1 MRRLL
6 FLTPAYWK
14 LGFSPKRFFK
24 ELFATAGFLW
34 LFIELLAF
42 FAPHQTSV
50 LRSYWWAFFLVG
62 LGVALIR
69 AKPLLGASCMLKGRD
84 ILLEISVGDIW
95 ALEGEVVVTTT
106 TTFDTDGGLISKDSL
121 QGQFTQRYF
130 ASPDYLAYELN
141 KKLTGLQGREIN
153 RGGKSHKEFPIG
165 TVVHV
170 NSRDRSA
177 YLLALTHLNEYGNA
191 TASIED
197 LRVALPK
204 LWAYI
209 SERGNLSNLLIPII
223 GGGRARI
230 PVSRN
235 LLIKEIIISAIAAA
249 SSARFC
255 EKLTVVVSPKDF
267 TSLRVDLREIA
278 DFIRLNC
285 QFTQYRFD
293 GTERAG
299 TGLGSRPI

>member
-1 MRRLL
+1 MRRPL
-6 FLTPAYWK
+6 FLAPAYWK

-34 LFIELLAF
+34 FFIELLSF
-42 FAPHQTSV
+42 FAPHLTSS
-50 LRSYWWAFFLVG
+50 LRSYWWAFFLIG

-69 AKPLLGASCMLKGRD
+69 AKPLLEASYMLKGRD
-84 ILLEISVGDIW
+84 IIFEITVGDIW
-95 ALEGEVVVTTT
+95 ALEGEVVVTAT
-106 TTFDTDGGLISKDSL
+106 TTFDTDGGIISKDSL
-121 QGQFTQRYF
+121 QGQFTQRF
-130 ASPDYLAYELN
+130 FSSPDHLAYDIN
-141 KKLTGLQGREIN
+141 KKLTSIQGREID
-153 RGGKSHKEFPIG
+153 RGDKTYTEYPVG

-170 NSRDRSA
+170 NTKDRSA
-177 YLLALTHLNEYGNA
+177 YLLGLTHLNEYGNA

-197 LRVALPK
+197 LRVGLPR
-204 LWAYI
+204 LWAFI

-293 GTERAG
+293 GAERAG
-299 TGLGSRPI
+299 TGLDSRPI